1 MLIDTVHIEGFWNKY
16 SLDWKLNR
24 DVNLLSG
31 INGSG
36 KTTLLDAIA
45 SVMFFGTLIPIV
57 KNKIGHIE
65 IGLTEGFRISCENK
79 AGDIH
84 TTCMHHA
91 QEIPFEELRNHIKSE
106 SVTTFD
112 CNMPDE
118 EKYKQ
123 YITLKKDKVR
133 SELDLA
139 LDETLNKYYKYLA
152 FISRQV
158 ENTVK
163 NKKDNLDSILNLYNR
178 KTSFINKVNELFA
191 PTRKK
196 WDEASNEVRFLLED
210 GKPIPPQEL
219 SSGEKQ
225 LLILLFSTLTQNG
238 EEFITFWDEPEISM
252 HIDWQRALIRTV
264 REINPSAQLII
275 ATHSPSIIYEGW
287 EKKIVNMEDLLQ

>member
-1 MLIDTVHIEGFWNKY
+1 MLINSVHIEGFWNKY
-16 SLDWKLNR
+16 SLNWKLNK

-36 KTTLLDAIA
+36 KTTLLHSIVTVLY
-45 SVMFFGTLIPIV
+45 SGTLISTV
-57 KNKIGHIE
+57 KNKIRYID
-65 IGLTEGFRISCENK
+65 IQLTDGYRICCENHDD
-79 AGDIH
+79 DIQTVCTH
-84 TTCMHHA
+84 DN
-91 QEIPFEELRNHIKSE
+91 QEISFEEFSLNLNLEDI
-106 SVTTFD
+106 TTFD
-112 CNMPDE
+112 SNLPNE

-123 YITLKKDKVR
+123 YVTFKKDRVR
-133 SELDLA
+133 SELDLT
-139 LDETLNKYYKYLA
+139 LDETLNDYYKYLA
-152 FISRQV
+152 IISREV
-158 ENTVK
+158 EYAVK
-163 NKKDNLDSILNLYNR
+163 NKKENLDSILNLYKR
-178 KTSFINKVNELFA
+178 KNHFTAKVNELFA

-196 WDEASNEVRFLLED
+196 WDETSNEVRFLLED
-210 GKPIPPQEL
+210 GKAIPPQEL

-287 EKKIVNMEDLLQ
+287 EKRVVNMEDLLQ

>member
-16 SLDWKLNR
+16 SLNWKLNK

-36 KTTLLDAIA
+36 KTTLLDTIA

-57 KNKIGHIE
+57 KNKIRHIE
-65 IGLTEGFRISCENK
+65 IGLTEGFYISCENK
-79 AGDIH
+79 AGNIH
-84 TTCMHHA
+84 TTCMHHT
-91 QEIPFEELRNHIKSE
+91 QEIPFEELRNHIKLE

-139 LDETLNKYYKYLA
+139 LDETLNEYYKYLA
-152 FISRQV
+152 FISREV

-163 NKKDNLDSILNLYNR
+163 NKKDNLDSILNLYDR

-287 EKKIVNMEDLLQ
+287 EKRIVNMEDLLQ